1 MRIAIVLVVFLGTFL
16 SSGVAQTF
24 RVATWQIADLP
35 SASLLTNTPSDLERL
50 NEIAATLGS
59 AEADAVILY
68 GVSDGQ
74 SLKKICELTKPRK
87 YTVAIHAVFRV
98 GGSKGPVV
106 GEPMA
111 ILSPHQRMH
120 GKTVNWGDTGR
131 IDLPGGFA
139 FASFKHG
146 AGGVAIYAAG
156 FPGSLTNGASS
167 ADNTYF
173 SRKRDY
179 AAQYMAFHSGWLAA
193 TYTNQIFATYLTGD
207 LNPAP
212 KRFLKDECVSIFDKA
227 GFRILLPGAAPDKSG
242 LSITNTQHLDR
253 VIDPVFTKGVEFIAS
268 RQLPTKPSEHPLVV
282 CDLTLKT
289 SGVAAAGS
297 PPKRS
302 SSKPAELPP
311 AARPIVLPAQ
321 EPKTQSAPAI
331 VSALPVPSKS
341 PAPQPVTPAPSSPPA
356 TANTARVASLSPT
369 GSSITNT
376 TTTATAPTTQPTAVT
391 AALSSLG
398 NLVLNNERW
407 LWPAVGGGI
416 AALAVLLVFVVKA
429 ARKRETSIVVNPQN
443 SDAVFVQMAS
453 DVPRPEDLTRALRE
467 PAIIAEATTA
477 TDNAHNTLRRPPPVR
492 VERTGPAD
500 PIRAGLIPLLRRL
513 MREKLFLWL
522 SHQRRQLLDSH
533 ETGTAQVLGLEERL
547 ERIKDRFQDRL
558 VAQEE
563 RIAEL
568 DKELQAKERLINE
581 SLKPASNQEG
591 QRSNSC

>member
-1 MRIAIVLVVFLGTFL
+1 
-16 SSGVAQTF
+16 
-24 RVATWQIADLP
+24 
-35 SASLLTNTPSDLERL
+35 
-50 NEIAATLGS
+50 
-59 AEADAVILY
+59 
-68 GVSDGQ
+68 VSDGQ

-87 YTVAIHAVFRV
+87 YSVAIHAVFRV

-139 FASFKHG
+139 FATFKHG

-156 FPGSLTNGASS
+156 FPGSLTNSASS

-179 AAQYMAFHSGWLAA
+179 AAQYIAFHSGWLAA

-212 KRFLKDECVSIFDKA
+212 KRFLKDECASIFDKA

-242 LSITNTQHLDR
+242 LSITNTQDLDR
-253 VIDPVFTKGVEFIAS
+253 VLDPVFTKGVEFIAS
-268 RQLPTKPSEHPLVV
+268 RQLATKPSEHPLVV

-289 SGVAAAGS
+289 SGVASAAVNS
-297 PPKRS
+297 LPKRS
-302 SSKPAELPP
+302 SSKPAAPPP
-311 AARPIVLPAQ
+311 AGRPVVIPVQ
-321 EPKTQSAPAI
+321 EPKTGIVPSLVTAPPA
-331 VSALPVPSKS
+331 PSKS
-341 PAPQPVTPAPSSPPA
+341 SPAESANPAPAAPPA
-356 TANTARVASLSPT
+356 TTNTERVASVSPT
-369 GSSITNT
+369 GSSLTNT
-376 TTTATAPTTQPTAVT
+376 TTTAAAPPTQPAAVT

-407 LWPAVGGGI
+407 LWPTVGGGI
-416 AALAVLLVFVVKA
+416 AALAMLLVFAIKA
-429 ARKRETSIVVNPQN
+429 ARKREASIVVNPQN
-443 SDAVFVQMAS
+443 SDPVFVQLAS

-477 TDNAHNTLRRPPPVR
+477 TDNAHNPLRRPPPAR
-492 VERTGPAD
+492 VERMEPAD

-522 SHQRRQLLDSH
+522 SHQRRQLIDSH

-568 DKELQAKERLINE
+568 DKELQAKERIINE
-581 SLKPASNQEG
+581 SLKPASNQES
-591 QRSNSC
+591 QRSNTC